1 MSIVDTSFN
10 FNKMIRVAAVALIAI
25 LLGNRMQAQEVYT
38 LKECIDYGL
47 QHHPSLNIA
56 RNNRANA
63 KQASIEAVSGYL
75 PQVNVNGDFT
85 HNLKL
90 QTNIIPANPPLFPV
104 ETTLA
109 FGNKYASTV
118 TAQAEQA
125 LYNQALLTGIKA
137 NKPNQEIAALNEEQT
152 KQTLIY
158 NIASSYYQV
167 ITIQKQLELLQSN
180 RARIEKLLRISQLQA
195 EGGVAKKVD
204 VKQVQVNLNNV
215 ESQISV
221 AESNLQYANNSLK
234 NSMGIFDD
242 VQITLSDTAKWLN
255 YTPQI
260 SSIPEFRFRS
270 TIDYQLQER
279 QIQLYDL
286 NAKSIRAGSIPT
298 LSAFARYGANGFGGD
313 VERVFNRQ
321 FDYSAIGL
329 KLTWN
334 IFSGLRRNAQYN
346 QAIFDRD
353 NARLNLTI
361 NTANQN
367 LQYQNAVT
375 QFNQAK
381 STLGTNKENVD
392 LAIQVYENSSL
403 QYKEGVGTM
412 ADLLNAESSYRD
424 AQNNYIQSLI
434 NYYLAQ
440 LDVERTNSTLNDYYN
455 KL

>member
-1 MSIVDTSFN
+1 MSIVDRSFK
-10 FNKMIRVAAVALIAI
+10 FNNMIKVAAIAVMAM
-25 LLGNRMQAQEVYT
+25 LAGNHAGAQASYT
-38 LKECIDYGL
+38 LKECIEYGMAN
-47 QHHPSLNIA
+47 HPSLNVA
-56 RNNRANA
+56 RNNVANA
-63 KQASIEAVSGYL
+63 KQASVEAVAGYL

-85 HNLKL
+85 NNLKL
-90 QTNIIPANPPLFPV
+90 QTNIIPAGAFSPT
-104 ETTLA
+104 ETRVA

-125 LYNQALLTGIKA
+125 IYNQALITGLKA
-137 NKPNQEIAALNEEQT
+137 NKPNKEIAVLNEAQT
-152 KQTLIY
+152 KQTIIY

-167 ITIQKQLELLQSN
+167 ITIQKQLELLN
-180 RARIEKLLRISQLQA
+180 GNKERIEKLLKISQLQA
-195 EGGVAKKVD
+195 EAGVAKKVD

-215 ESQISV
+215 LAQISV
-221 AESNLQYANNSLK
+221 AESNLEYAYNSLK
-234 NSMGIFDD
+234 NSMGLFNDEE
-242 VQITLSDTAKWLN
+242 VQLSDTARWLN

-260 SSIPEFRFRS
+260 THMPDFRFKN

-286 NAKSIRAGSIPT
+286 NAKSIRAGALPT

-313 VERVFNRQ
+313 VEKVFNRQ

-334 IFSGLRRNAQYN
+334 LFSGFRRNAQYH
-346 QAIFDRD
+346 QAIFQRD
-353 NARLNLTI
+353 NAKLNLAI
-361 NTANQN
+361 NTAQLN

-375 QFNQAK
+375 SFNQAK

-392 LAIQVYENSSL
+392 LAIQVYENTSL
-403 QYKEGVGTM
+403 QYKEGVGTLS
-412 ADLLNAESSYRD
+412 DLLNAESAYRD

-434 NYYLAQ
+434 SYYLAQ
-440 LDVERTNSTLNDYYN
+440 LDVERTNSTLEDYYS

>member
-1 MSIVDTSFN
+1 MSIVDTSFK
-10 FNKMIRVAAVALIAI
+10 FNKMIRIAAIALMGI
-25 LLGNRMQAQEVYT
+25 LAGTAAQAQEVYT
-38 LKECIDYGL
+38 LKECIEYGL
-47 QHHPSLNIA
+47 KHHPSLNVA

-75 PQVNVNGDFT
+75 PQVNINGDFT
-85 HNLKL
+85 DNLKL
-90 QTNIIPANPPLFPV
+90 QTNIIPPGPLGPT
-104 ETTLA
+104 ETKVT
-109 FGNKYASTV
+109 FGNKYSSTV

-167 ITIQKQLELLQSN
+167 ITIQKQLELLQGN
-180 RARIEKLLRISQLQA
+180 KERIEKLLKISQLQA
-195 EGGVAKKVD
+195 EAGVAKKVD

-215 ESQISV
+215 ESQLSV
-221 AESNLQYANNSLK
+221 AQSNLQYANNSLK
-234 NSMGIFDD
+234 NAMGIFEN

-255 YTPQI
+255 YTPQV
-260 SSIPEFRFRS
+260 SSMPDFRFKS
-270 TIDYQLQER
+270 TIDYKLQEQ
-279 QIQLYDL
+279 QITLYDL
-286 NAKSIRAGSIPT
+286 NAKSIRAGSLPT
-298 LSAFARYGANGFGGD
+298 LSAFARYGANGFGAD
-313 VERVFNRQ
+313 VEKVFARQ

-334 IFSGLRRNAQYN
+334 IFSGLRRNAQYQ

-353 NARLNLTI
+353 NARLNLAI

-375 QFNQAK
+375 QFNQAQ

-392 LAIQVYENSSL
+392 LAIQVYENASL

-440 LDVERTNSTLNDYYN
+440 LDVERTNSTLNDYYT